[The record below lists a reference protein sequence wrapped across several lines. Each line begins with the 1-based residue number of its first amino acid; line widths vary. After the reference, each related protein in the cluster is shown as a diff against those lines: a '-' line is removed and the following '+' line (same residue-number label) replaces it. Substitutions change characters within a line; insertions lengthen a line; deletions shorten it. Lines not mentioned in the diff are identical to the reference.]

1 MTVIRTNKVG
11 LDYLRRLREW
21 TYTSIAQ
28 PDPAPFGPN
37 LHGMLTGAQIR
48 QLMDLERPLTPEE
61 ASLCDRAISTNSVF
75 GILLMLVLPTGVC
88 LLLTLRLVE
97 TGNSP
102 LHRELLINTVSII
115 GILLLVGLA
124 ISLWLIFRPKGIS
137 FDQVRR
143 QGDSAARAAYAT
155 YTPLTQRED
164 IRQVNGAITRSERS
178 SSSAPYTVE
187 ISGKCFNIST
197 EVWNWLR
204 LSKGTFIANTLITPH
219 HGELL
224 LSIQP
229 DTYVPPAE
237 SQVEQQSVMANSSTV
252 MTRLI
257 DRPAFTPD

>member
-37 LHGMLTGAQIR
+37 LRGMLTGAQIR

-61 ASLCDRAISTNSVF
+61 ASLCDRAISTNSVY
-75 GILLMLVLPTGVC
+75 GILLMLVLPTGIC
-88 LLLTLRLVE
+88 LLLTLRLAE

-102 LHRELLINTVSII
+102 LHRELLINTVNII
-115 GILLLVGLA
+115 CILLLVGLA

-143 QGDSAARAAYAT
+143 QGDLVARATYAAYV
-155 YTPLTQRED
+155 PLTQRED
-164 IRQVNGAITRSERS
+164 IQQSSGSITLSERTS
-178 SSSAPYTVE
+178 STAPYTVE
-187 ISGKCFNIST
+187 IDGKRFNIS
-197 EVWNWLR
+197 EELWNWLR
-204 LSKGTFIANTLITPH
+204 RSKGTFIANTLITPH
-219 HGELL
+219 HGEVL

-229 DTYVPPAE
+229 DTYVPPDE
-237 SQVEQQSVMANSSTV
+237 TRGEQ
-252 MTRLI
+252 
-257 DRPAFTPD
+257 